1 MYEVCFSKQ
10 AGGMLRYAASLS
22 PRPARTR
29 QIKEPVLPQ
38 GADPAGTPE
47 PVWEERP
54 LPAAPLRLGRVL
66 CLGDDLSMGPIG
78 GGWYGPERKAF
89 LREVYAGFDRWDD
102 PAEPDA
108 QLEKDWERYTAA
120 AEALRQLPA
129 REKVRLWVDRTP
141 AAVCGA
147 YAAAG
152 LLYERR
158 VSISLMRLRPYRF
171 RPADGSAVTLKGW
184 GEADPEQLAD
194 WAEERVLPVQMA
206 RYAGRHWERLRQEN
220 SPLRALV
227 AGRLLSVPAD
237 FYDGLLLAEA
247 RRRCPCPLGHLVV
260 GMLGRQQLPLSDWL
274 IARRTLA
281 LEERGVLQLERDP
294 GRFYNSRVTLPE

>member
-22 PRPARTR
+22 PCPARTR
-29 QIKEPVLPQ
+29 QIKEPALKE
-38 GADPAGTPE
+38 PALEE
-47 PVWEERP
+47 PVLREP
-54 LPAAPLRLGRVL
+54 ALPLGRVL

-78 GGWYGPERKAF
+78 GWYGPERKAF
-89 LREVYAGFDRWDD
+89 LRELYAGFDRWDD
-102 PAEPDA
+102 PAEPDVC
-108 QLEKDWERYTAA
+108 LEKDWEAYTAA

-129 REKVRLWVDRTP
+129 GEKVRLWVDRTP
-141 AAVCGA
+141 EAVCGA

-158 VSISLMRLRPYRF
+158 VGISLMRLRPYRF

-184 GEADPEQLAD
+184 GEADPERLAD
-194 WAEERVLPVQMA
+194 WAEERVLPVQIA
-206 RYAGRHWERLRQEN
+206 RYTGWQWEQLRQEN

-247 RRRCPCPLGHLVV
+247 RRRCPCPLGHLIA
-260 GMLGRQQLPLSDWL
+260 GMLGRLQLPLSDWL
-274 IARRTLA
+274 IARRALA
-281 LEERGVLQLERDP
+281 LEERGALQLERDP
-294 GRFYNSRVTLPE
+294 ARFYNSRVTLPE

>member
-10 AGGMLRYAASLS
+10 AGEMLRYAASLS
-22 PRPARTR
+22 PCPARTR
-29 QIKEPVLPQ
+29 QIKEPALEEPALREPVLREPAVLP
-38 GADPAGTPE
+38 
-47 PVWEERP
+47 
-54 LPAAPLRLGRVL
+54 LGRVL

-78 GGWYGPERKAF
+78 GWYGPERKAF
-89 LREVYAGFDRWDD
+89 LREMYAGFDRWDD

-108 QLEKDWERYTAA
+108 CLEEDWEEYTAA

-129 REKVRLWVDRTP
+129 GEKVRLWVDRTP
-141 AAVCGA
+141 EAVCGA

-158 VSISLMRLRPYRF
+158 AGISLMRLRPYRF

-184 GEADPEQLAD
+184 GEADPERLAD
-194 WAEERVLPVQMA
+194 WAEERVLPVQIA
-206 RYAGRHWERLRQEN
+206 RYTGWQWEQLRQEN

-247 RRRCPCPLGHLVV
+247 RRRCPCPLGHLIA
-260 GMLGRQQLPLSDWL
+260 GMLGRLQLPLSDWL
-274 IARRTLA
+274 IARRALA
-281 LEERGVLQLERDP
+281 LEERGALQLERDP